1 MAPEPADLA
10 HVKILAGLDAGQSA
24 RIAALGALR
33 SYPRGSTLFSEDT
46 PGDELF
52 FLMNGRIE
60 VRIRLKS
67 DEQRLATYQRGDSF
81 GEFAAMDRSRRTA
94 SAVAITDVEV
104 FVLSGKE
111 FYGFLESEPAIGYVV
126 MRNLYNVLCERLKNA
141 NLQFRNAIYW
151 G

>member
-1 MAPEPADLA
+1 VDVDVDLD
-10 HVKILAGLDAGQSA
+10 HVKILAGLEAGQCA
-24 RIAALGALR
+24 RIAALGER
-33 SYPRGSTLFSEDT
+33 RGYARGVTLFTEDT

-52 FLMNGRIE
+52 FLLGGRIE
-60 VRIRLKS
+60 VRIRLKN

-94 SAVAITDVEV
+94 SAVATTDVEV
-104 FVLSGKE
+104 VVLSGNA
-111 FYGFLESEPAIGYVV
+111 FYGLLDREPAIGYVV
-126 MRNLYNVLCERLKNA
+126 MRNLCNVLCERLKNA